1 MKRLLT
7 LLEFDKIQEILK
19 QHLPSTSIGKSRI
32 NSLIPELNFSKA
44 QALQE
49 KMRDW
54 VTLFEQ
60 GVSEEPIKE
69 IPSPEKIWK
78 LLREGEGVEP
88 TTFCSIRGMLRG
100 LTKIREEVTKCINL
114 PLTVRNAVLSLPS
127 FEEEIQKLEEIFDEK
142 EQIRDEASPRL
153 KAIRKSLKDAEK
165 KIKKELQYYI
175 QRQRWILQEEIITV
189 RNGRFVLP
197 VRMDRLPTREFI
209 VHETSASGA
218 TAFAEPLEL
227 VPLNNQR
234 QHLQSAEQEEVKR
247 VLLELLAYFR
257 ERIAELKLAEDFLTD
272 FAFHFAVYR
281 FLKSAKASFPQLLR
295 EGDTRLYQARHP
307 LLMEKAVPSDVLL
320 GDGYRVLVVS
330 GPNAGGKTVLLK
342 TVGLLTLMAAAG
354 LPIPAHPDSQILIPA
369 QLFIVLGDEQSI
381 ESALS
386 TFTARLLPL
395 RFALV
400 YLQKH
405 PEEAHQILF
414 LLDELGAGTSP
425 EEGVAFAEAVLTS
438 IQEYNAY
445 CIATTHFQRLKEL
458 AYRHKG
464 IQNAALLFDDETFQP
479 TYRLQIGFPGP
490 SLGLKVAKSLDFPEE
505 ILRKALS
512 LLDTARLSAESLL
525 EQAQKEILKARRM
538 REEAEHL
545 LQQAQDLQLEME
557 EKEKRFKKEAYQKAR
572 IRYKEAE
579 GFLRNALKKADELIK
594 TLEAEQ
600 KYSATIREKKKELLE
615 LYRIAMQESEKPVPE
630 PSSDKRTTLYQ
641 KGEKAW
647 LPSLALAVEIIE
659 PPDEE
664 GYVKVQSGSLTLRVR
679 EKALKPVESTSARIE
694 MGKASDFSATGELL
708 LIGKTAE
715 ESILL
720 TDRFLNH
727 AFLTGLKS
735 VRLIHGRGTG
745 KLRKSLQE
753 YLKTHPL
760 VQNFHT
766 GDSSEKGGVT
776 IVFLEERP

>member
-19 QHLPSTSIGKSRI
+19 QYLPPTNIGKSRI
-32 NSLIPELNFSKA
+32 NTLTPELDFNKA
-44 QALQE
+44 KALQE
-49 KMRDW
+49 KIRDW

-60 GVSEEPIKE
+60 GISGNLIRE
-69 IPSPEKIWK
+69 IPPPEKILK
-78 LLREGEGVEP
+78 ILREGEGVEP
-88 TTFCSIRGMLRG
+88 ALFCSIRGMLKG
-100 LTKIREEVTKCINL
+100 LTRILEEVKKCTTL
-114 PLTVRNAVLSLPS
+114 PYTIRKAVQSLPQ
-127 FEEEIQKLEEIFDEK
+127 FVEEIRKLDEIFDEE

-153 KAIRKSLKDAEK
+153 KTLRKSLKDVER

-175 QRQRWILQEEIITV
+175 QRQRWILQEEIITI

-197 VRMDRLPTREFI
+197 VRMDRLPVREFI

-227 VPLNNQR
+227 VPLNNHR
-234 QHLQSAEQEEVKR
+234 QHLQSAEQEELKQI
-247 VLLELLAYFR
+247 LLELLAYFR
-257 ERIAELKLAEDFLTD
+257 ERTAELKLAEDFLTD
-272 FAFHFAVYR
+272 FAFHSAVFV
-281 FLKSAKASFPQLLR
+281 FLKSAKASFPQLLL
-295 EGDTRLYQARHP
+295 EGNTRLYQARHP

-354 LPIPAHPDSQILIPA
+354 LPIPAHPDSQILIPT

-395 RFALV
+395 RSALV
-400 YLQKH
+400 HLQKH
-405 PEEAHQILF
+405 PEEAHRILF
-414 LLDELGAGTSP
+414 LLDEIGAGTSP

-438 IQEYNAY
+438 IQEYGSY
-445 CIATTHFQRLKEL
+445 CIATTHFQKLKEL
-458 AYRHKG
+458 AYRQEG
-464 IQNAALLFDDETFQP
+464 IQNAALLFDDETLQP
-479 TYRLQIGFPGP
+479 TYRLHIGFPGP
-490 SLGLKVAKSLDFPEE
+490 SLGLKVAKNLDFPER
-505 ILRKALS
+505 ILEKAFS
-512 LLDTARLSAESLL
+512 LLDTARLSAENLL
-525 EQAQKEILKARRM
+525 EQAQKEILKAQRM

-545 LQQAQDLQLEME
+545 LQRAQDLQLQME
-557 EKEKRFKKEAYQKAR
+557 EKEKRFKKEAYEKAR

-600 KYSATIREKKKELLE
+600 KHITPIREKKKELLE
-615 LYRIAMQESEKPVPE
+615 LYRTAILESEKPVPE
-630 PSSDKRTTLYQ
+630 LLSGKRVATYQ

-647 LPSLALAVEIIE
+647 LPSLALMVEVTE

-679 EKALKPVESTSARIE
+679 EKALKPIEPSFARIDTSE
-694 MGKASDFSATGELL
+694 VGEYTVSGELL

-715 ESILL
+715 ESIAL

-727 AFLTGLKS
+727 AFLTGQKS
-735 VRLIHGRGTG
+735 VRIIHGRGTG
-745 KLRKSLQE
+745 KLRRSLQE

-760 VQNFHT
+760 VQNFHSD
-766 GDSSEKGGVT
+766 DSSGKGGVT
-776 IVFLEERP
+776 IVLLEEKS